1 MFEDKS
7 YTGREIYQILSDF
20 LKPAWEEEAYALSK
34 YLLTE
39 VLDHQWLEMISSPSI
54 KIGKETADRIE
65 KISERLINMEPIQ
78 YILGYTYFLDRKF
91 KVTPDVLIP
100 RPETEEMVNIIIN
113 KNKIQYP
120 IILDIGT
127 GSGCIGISL
136 ALQLGTQTFTGI
148 DVDHLALK
156 VAESNAREYDVGMNS
171 VRLDVLKNTPPL
183 SGYDIVASNP
193 PYVKPSEKKFMK
205 KNVLDHEPSQALFVP
220 EEDPLIFYRK
230 IISDSLDILNPEGML
245 FFEIN
250 ELYGDEI
257 KQLLK
262 NSNYRD
268 VRVGQD
274 IHGKDRFAYA
284 KK

>member
-1 MFEDKS
+1 MFKDKS
-7 YTGREIYQILSDF
+7 YTGKEIYQILSNF

-39 VLDHQWLEMISSPSI
+39 VLDHQWLELISSPSI
-54 KIGKETADRIE
+54 EIGKETADRIE

-78 YILGYTYFLDRKF
+78 YILGYTYFLNRKF
-91 KVTPDVLIP
+91 KVSPDVLIP
-100 RPETEEMVNIIIN
+100 RPETEELVLTII
-113 KNKIQYP
+113 KENKIQHP
-120 IILDIGT
+120 EILDIGT

-136 ALQLGTQTFTGI
+136 ALQLGAQTFTGI

-205 KNVLDHEPSQALFVP
+205 KNVLDYEPSQALFVP
-220 EEDPLIFYRK
+220 EDDPLIFYRK
-230 IISDSLDILNPEGML
+230 IISQSLDILNPGGML

-250 ELYGDEI
+250 EQYGDEI
-257 KQLLK
+257 NQLFK

-268 VRVGQD
+268 VKVDQD

>member
-1 MFEDKS
+1 MFEDKT
-7 YTGREIYQILSDF
+7 YTGKEIYQILTDF

-39 VLDHQWLEMISSPSI
+39 VLEHQWLELISSPSI
-54 KIGKETADRIE
+54 EIGKETAARIE

-91 KVTPDVLIP
+91 KVSTDVLIP
-100 RPETEEMVNIIIN
+100 RPETEELVFTIIN
-113 KNKIQYP
+113 KCKIHYP
-120 IILDIGT
+120 KILDIGT

-136 ALQLGTQTFTGI
+136 ALELGTQTFTGI
-148 DVDHLALK
+148 DVDHSVIK
-156 VAESNAREYDVGMNS
+156 VAESNAREYGVRMNS
-171 VRLDVLKNTPPL
+171 IRLDVLKNTPPL
-183 SGYDIVASNP
+183 SGYEIVVSNP
-193 PYVKPSEKKFMK
+193 PYVKPSEKIFMR

-220 EEDPLIFYRK
+220 ENDPLIFYRK
-230 IISDSLDILNPEGML
+230 IISQSLNILNPGGML

-257 KQLLK
+257 KQLLVDL
-262 NSNYRD
+262 NYKD
-268 VRVGQD
+268 VKVDKD
-274 IHGKDRFAYA
+274 IHGKDRFVYG

>member
-39 VLDHQWLEMISSPSI
+39 ILDHQWLELLSSPSI
-54 KIGKETADRIE
+54 EIGKETVARIA
-65 KISERLINMEPIQ
+65 KISERLINLEPIQ

-91 KVTPDVLIP
+91 KVSPDVLIP
-100 RPETEEMVNIIIN
+100 RPETEELVYTIIN
-113 KNKIQYP
+113 KCKIHYP
-120 IILDIGT
+120 KILDIGT

-136 ALQLGTQTFTGI
+136 ALELGTQTFTGI
-148 DVDHLALK
+148 DVDLSALK
-156 VAESNAREYDVGMNS
+156 VAESNASEYGVEMNS
-171 VRLDVLKNTPPL
+171 MRLDVLKNTPAL

-193 PYVKPSEKKFMK
+193 PYVKPSEKKYIK
-205 KNVLDHEPSQALFVP
+205 KNVLDYEPSRALFVP
-220 EEDPLIFYRK
+220 EKDPLIFYRK
-230 IISDSLDILNPEGML
+230 IISQSLEILNSGGML

-257 KQLLK
+257 KQLFIDSK
-262 NSNYRD
+262 YRD
-268 VRVGQD
+268 VRVDQD

>member
-91 KVTPDVLIP
+91 KVSPDVLIP